1 MAMIRLHSIPLFAL
15 IVFAVGAAA
24 QSLQPP
30 PFFNVVTLEA
40 SATADVPADTL
51 TATLFAEE
59 QGPDP
64 GQLAAKVNARIEEAL
79 AKAKAEPKV
88 EARSGNYQT
97 TPVYVRGN
105 QITGWRIRADVVL
118 ESRDFKALGALAGQ
132 LQPTLKLWSMTF
144 SLSRRAREAA
154 ETTLTN
160 EALARFQERAR
171 ATAKA
176 LGFPG
181 HSLGQITIRTEG
193 PAQPVPMFRTAA
205 AGMAE
210 GLPPPPG
217 PVPVE
222 PGKGSVTVVVS
233 GSVILG
239 PSK

>member
-1 MAMIRLHSIPLFAL
+1 
-15 IVFAVGAAA
+15 
-24 QSLQPP
+24 
-30 PFFNVVTLEA
+30 
-40 SATADVPADTL
+40 
-51 TATLFAEE
+51 
-59 QGPDP
+59 
-64 GQLAAKVNARIEEAL
+64 
-79 AKAKAEPKV
+79 
-88 EARSGNYQT
+88 
-97 TPVYVRGN
+97 
-105 QITGWRIRADVVL
+105 
-118 ESRDFKALGALAGQ
+118 
-132 LQPTLKLWSMTF
+132 MTF